1 MERMRAKMK
10 DMEKIITQYDKE
22 SIAIVPLAE
31 LAKYSF
37 EIKDK
42 VGELLDESDIVSYKG
57 KSVKPEW
64 KINQEALKEI
74 RNNVNT
80 ISIHFKEQ

>member
-1 MERMRAKMK
+1 MK

-42 VGELLDESDIVSYKG
+42 IGELLDESDIISYKER
-57 KSVKPEW
+57 SVKPEW
-64 KINQEALKEI
+64 KIRQDALMEI
-74 RNNVNT
+74 RNSVNA
-80 ISIHFKEQ
+80 ISIHFKDQERRNQS